1 MKVTV
6 LFVLAMC
13 LSRQGV
19 SEEFE
24 DHAHLGVAS
33 CASSVCHGKLTKQ
46 AGENVW
52 LNEFRMWSTEDR
64 HARAY
69 KTLSSNKSKLIAQK
83 LGLKSAQSAD
93 ICLDCHTD
101 NVSTSLRDPKF
112 QITDGVSCEACHG
125 GAELWLESHTEPG
138 VTHAN
143 NLMRGMYP
151 TENPARRA
159 ELCLSC
165 HMGTPEKFTTHE
177 IMGAGHPRLTFELE
191 AFTVNQPAHY
201 AVDADYIERKRSTIG
216 FGLWLTGQVEAAD
229 AYLKLLQSDR
239 LDAPGMF
246 PEFSLYDCHSCH
258 HPMDDQRWT
267 LARKNQ
273 GLKAGALRL
282 QDQHLIMLR
291 AVTEV
296 LDSNNMAELQRLTNA
311 LVRAGQTSNRAVRE
325 SAAMLSNWLRAT
337 ENTWVAVDV
346 SVDNIRAIRKAIVTI
361 GADGLLSDYAAAEQA
376 FLGVESLSLY
386 IGDADRIS
394 TTLDDLYT
402 AVESDETFS
411 PKDFRAAAR
420 KALDRF

>member
-1 MKVTV
+1 
-6 LFVLAMC
+6 
-13 LSRQGV
+13 
-19 SEEFE
+19 
-24 DHAHLGVAS
+24 
-33 CASSVCHGKLTKQ
+33 
-46 AGENVW
+46 
-52 LNEFRMWSTEDR
+52 
-64 HARAY
+64 
-69 KTLSSNKSKLIAQK
+69 
-83 LGLKSAQSAD
+83 
-93 ICLDCHTD
+93 
-101 NVSTSLRDPKF
+101 
-112 QITDGVSCEACHG
+112 
-125 GAELWLESHTEPG
+125 
-138 VTHAN
+138 
-143 NLMRGMYP
+143 
-151 TENPARRA
+151 
-159 ELCLSC
+159 
-165 HMGTPEKFTTHE
+165 
-177 IMGAGHPRLTFELE
+177 
-191 AFTVNQPAHY
+191 
-201 AVDADYIERKRSTIG
+201 
-216 FGLWLTGQVEAAD
+216 
-229 AYLKLLQSDR
+229 
-239 LDAPGMF
+239 
-246 PEFSLYDCHSCH
+246 
-258 HPMDDQRWT
+258 MDDQRWT
-267 LARKNQ
+267 LVRKNQ

>member
-13 LSRQGV
+13 LSRLGV

-46 AGENVW
+46 TGENVW

-267 LARKNQ
+267 LVRKNQ